1 MGLNNKNFL
10 AVLAIIIIS
19 ASFFL
24 GYFLRENSVGG
35 GVEFYVMEWPFTQS
49 INKDFWFTIRYY
61 ASFGDGSLPFS
72 YIINAY
78 LNPFSNNEVN
88 LQLSITIISFV
99 IFFLFAFVL
108 KKNFLEIN
116 FINIMLTSSVI
127 LLLPF
132 FRTSAFWGKN
142 ENYGWFFLILAL
154 YFFTEI
160 KKEISKNPESNKIT
174 NVILFCFTSACA
186 LYARQALIFLPIS
199 YLVYL
204 FLNNVN
210 KKIITTSIISFFL
223 FAIPGF
229 LLMWTWG
236 DVYPSLPEGEAPH
249 GGFIG
254 GWIKPIHIFKNF
266 PILLSFFG
274 FYLLPILIVEFL
286 SIGFKDFFKKYSK
299 SFFIAIAI
307 FIILWQINILN
318 YLSSYTVAGG
328 AILKLSYL
336 IQKENFLLLLIFS
349 SIGFSILVQF
359 FKEDT
364 KNNLPIL
371 LPMIII
377 YGFPRLLY
385 QEYVEPLILII
396 FFLTINT
403 NIKEIYFRNI
413 SASNFILIGYFG
425 IYLIGSIYFKHFA
438 FPSYDEWIIFL
449 NK

>member
-1 MGLNNKNFL
+1 MFLNRNNFFK
-10 AVLAIIIIS
+10 VVIICLIS
-19 ASFFL
+19 FSFFL
-24 GYFLRENSVGG
+24 GYFLRENSAGG
-35 GVEFYVMEWPFTQS
+35 GKEFYELSWPIIQS
-49 INKDFWFTIRYY
+49 FKEDFLFTIKNYG
-61 ASFGDGSLPFS
+61 SFRDYTIPFS
-72 YIINAY
+72 HFLNAY
-78 LNPFSNNEVN
+78 INPFSNDINN
-88 LQLSITIISFV
+88 FQLSTTIISFF
-99 IFFLFAFVL
+99 IFLTFAIVF
-108 KKNFLEIN
+108 KKIFQHIN
-116 FINIMLTSSVI
+116 STDILLISSTI
-127 LLLPF
+127 LLLPC

-210 KKIITTSIISFFL
+210 KKIITTSIILLFL

-274 FYLLPILIVEFL
+274 FYLLPILIAEFL
-286 SIGFKDFFKKYSK
+286 SIGLKDFFKKYSK
-299 SFFIAIAI
+299 SFFIAFAI

-413 SASNFILIGYFG
+413 STSNFILIGYFG